1 MRRSAAR
8 FLPAAAAAAFLG
20 LVALGLSAGAAS
32 AAPLFGESEF
42 TLPNGLEVVVV
53 PNHRA
58 PNVTQMVWYKAG
70 AADEERGWSGAA
82 HFLEHLMFKGTRT
95 QKPKEFSEIVARN
108 GGQEN
113 AFTSWDYTAFY
124 QTVASDR
131 LPLIMR
137 LEADRMQNLVITN
150 DQLLPERQVILEEWR
165 LRIGNVP
172 SAVLDQQVE
181 AALYLNHPYRIPV
194 LGWSEEMAKLDLVH
208 EKRFYD
214 TWYAPNNAVLI
225 LAGDVTVEA
234 ARKLALEYYG
244 RIPRKPVPA
253 RIRPVEPMREADATV
268 ELKSARVRNPVWSRV
283 YQAPSYHAGDSQ
295 HAYALE
301 VLAEILGGGANSRL
315 HKALVLDQQ
324 FATGAG
330 ASYDPERLDWA
341 KFSYYVSPRGATTI
355 DAAAEAAQAVVAKL
369 LVDGVTADEV
379 ARAETRLRNEV
390 YYAND
395 SLSQPA
401 NVIGRALTTGS
412 SLADLDAWP
421 DRIGAVTVEQVN
433 AAAHAVFDG
442 KPSVTARLL
451 PAKPGA
457 NGPEKPTAPEPL
469 PEQIR

>member
-1 MRRSAAR
+1 MRATAVRSLAT
-8 FLPAAAAAAFLG
+8 AAA
-20 LVALGLSAGAAS
+20 VALLGIFAGAAS

-58 PNVTQMVWYKAG
+58 PNVTQEVWYKVG
-70 AADEERGWSGAA
+70 AADEERSWSGVA
-82 HFLEHLMFKGTRT
+82 HFLEHLMFKGTKT
-95 QKPKEFSEIVARN
+95 LKPKEFSEIVARN

-131 LPLIMR
+131 LPLVMG
-137 LEADRMQNLVITN
+137 LEADRMHNLVIT
-150 DQLLPERQVILEEWR
+150 DEQLLPERKVILEEWR
-165 LRIGNVP
+165 MRIGNVP

-194 LGWSEEMAKLDLVH
+194 LGWSEEMAKLDLAH

-225 LAGDVTVEA
+225 LAGDVTVEQ
-234 ARKLALEYYG
+234 ARKLAVQYYG
-244 RIPRKPVPA
+244 KIPRKAVPA
-253 RIRPVEPMREADATV
+253 RVRPVEPMREAETTV

-283 YQAPSYHAGDSQ
+283 FLAPSYHSGDTQ

-315 HKALVLDQQ
+315 HKGLVLDQQ
-324 FATGAG
+324 IATGAG
-330 ASYDPERLDWA
+330 ASYDPERFDLG
-341 KFSYYVSPRGATTI
+341 KFTYYVSPRVGTTI

-369 LVDGVTADEV
+369 LADGVTADEV
-379 ARAETRLRNEV
+379 DRAKTRLRNEV

-412 SLADLDAWP
+412 TLADLDAWP
-421 DRIGAVTVEQVN
+421 DRIGAVTTEQVN
-433 AAAHAVFDG
+433 AAAHAVLDG
-442 KPSVTARLL
+442 KTSVTARLL

-457 NGPEKPTAPEPL
+457 GGPEKPMLPESL